1 MFRSVVSKGRL
12 LVLACAL
19 SLGAA
24 LVGGPV
30 LAAGKRDADRKIEMQ
45 AREDFAAGRYAEALE
60 LFAKLYAETLHPVYL
75 HNIGRCHQ
83 KMREP
88 DKAIDAFHDY
98 LAKSKNVSRDDR
110 AMIEGYIA
118 EMEKLRDEQAA
129 KSETKTAPVPAAPS
143 PAPTAA
149 AGLAQV
155 APSPA
160 TSNVD
165 INVAAAPSSP
175 PTASLIAV
183 APASPAKETP
193 VYARWWFWTG
203 LGALVA
209 GGVATALV
217 LSSGTN
223 RPACTVTACK

>member
-1 MFRSVVSKGRL
+1 
-12 LVLACAL
+12 
-19 SLGAA
+19 
-24 LVGGPV
+24 
-30 LAAGKRDADRKIEMQ
+30 MQ

-60 LFAKLYAETLHPVYL
+60 LFAKLYAQTLHPVYL

-88 DKAIDAFHDY
+88 DKAIDAFRDY
-98 LAKSKNVSRDDR
+98 LAKSRKISPDDR

-129 KSETKTAPVPAAPS
+129 KTAPVPAAPS
-143 PAPTAA
+143 PAPAP
-149 AGLAQV
+149 V

-160 TSNVD
+160 TSTVE
-165 INVAAAPSSP
+165 INVAPAPSSP
-175 PTASLIAV
+175 PGASLVAV

-193 VYARWWFWTG
+193 VYTRWWFWTAA
-203 LGALVA
+203 GALVA

-217 LSSGTN
+217 FSSGTN

>member
-1 MFRSVVSKGRL
+1 MFPSAVSKGRL

-19 SLGAA
+19 SLGVA
-24 LVGGPV
+24 LVGEPV
-30 LAAGKRDADRKIEMQ
+30 LAAARHEADRKIEMQ

-88 DKAIDAFHDY
+88 DKAIDAFRDY
-98 LAKSKNVSRDDR
+98 LAKTKKVSPDDR

-129 KSETKTAPVPAAPS
+129 KTAPVPAAP
-143 PAPTAA
+143 APTAA
-149 AGLAQV
+149 AALAPV

-160 TSNVD
+160 ASTVE
-165 INVAAAPSSP
+165 INVAPAPSSP
-175 PTASLIAV
+175 PGTSLVAV

-203 LGALVA
+203 VGALVA

>member
-1 MFRSVVSKGRL
+1 L

-24 LVGGPV
+24 LVGEPV
-30 LAAGKRDADRKIEMQ
+30 LAAARREADRKIEMQ
-45 AREDFAAGRYAEALE
+45 AREDFAAGRYAQALE

-88 DKAIDAFHDY
+88 DKAIDAFRDY
-98 LAKSKNVSRDDR
+98 LAKSKNVSPDDR

-129 KSETKTAPVPAAPS
+129 AKTETKSAPVPAASPS
-143 PAPTAA
+143 
-149 AGLAQV
+149 AQA

-160 TSNVD
+160 TSTVD
-165 INVAAAPSSP
+165 INVAPAPSSP
-175 PTASLIAV
+175 PSASLIAV
-183 APASPAKETP
+183 APAPPAQETP

-203 LGALVA
+203 VGALVA

-223 RPACTVTACK
+223 RPPCTVTVCK

>member
-1 MFRSVVSKGRL
+1 MFRGVVSKRRL
-12 LVLACAL
+12 LVLACAV
-19 SLGAA
+19 SLGAG
-24 LVGGPV
+24 LVGEPV
-30 LAAGKRDADRKIEMQ
+30 LAAARREADRKIEMQ

-88 DKAIDAFHDY
+88 DKAIDAFRDY
-98 LAKSKNVSRDDR
+98 LAKSKNVSPDDR

-118 EMEKLRDEQAA
+118 EVEKLRDEQAA
-129 KSETKTAPVPAAPS
+129 KTETKTPVPATPS
-143 PAPTAA
+143 PAPTAPA
-149 AGLAQV
+149 ALAQG

-160 TSNVD
+160 ASTVE
-165 INVAAAPSSP
+165 INVAPAPSSP
-175 PTASLIAV
+175 PSASLIAV
-183 APASPAKETP
+183 APASPAQETP

-203 LGALVA
+203 VGALVA
-209 GGVATALV
+209 GGVVTALV

>member
-1 MFRSVVSKGRL
+1 MFPSAVSKGRL

-19 SLGAA
+19 SWGAA
-24 LVGGPV
+24 LVGEPA
-30 LAAGKRDADRKIEMQ
+30 LAAARREADRKIEMQ

-88 DKAIDAFHDY
+88 DKAIDAFRDY
-98 LAKSKNVSRDDR
+98 LAKSKKVSPDDR

-129 KSETKTAPVPAAPS
+129 KIAPVPVAPS
-143 PAPTAA
+143 PAPTAPA
-149 AGLAQV
+149 AAPV

-160 TSNVD
+160 TSTVE
-165 INVAAAPSSP
+165 INVAPAPSSP
-175 PTASLIAV
+175 PSTSLIAV

-203 LGALVA
+203 VGALVA